1 MLEEDLRKRVAENLT
16 HYRKL
21 SGLTQGQLAEVL
33 NYSDKSVSKWERG
46 EGLPDL
52 VVMMKLAEIYNI
64 TLNDFVA
71 EKPKKRIPDTRHQK
85 ILITLLS
92 VGIVWLVA
100 VTLFVILPLIFTD
113 FKRAYLFYI
122 YAVPVTAIVVLV
134 FSSVWG
140 NRNVWFASTSVLCW
154 GVIVSIYVT
163 LIKYNIWTLFLIGIP
178 MQALIVMW
186 FFFRNVFF
194 KTRIKTNPPIEKE
207 EEKEEE

>member
-21 SGLTQGQLAEVL
+21 SGLTQGQLAEAL

-52 VVMMKLAEIYNI
+52 VVMMKLAGIYNI
-64 TLNDFVA
+64 SLNDLVA
-71 EKPKKRIPDTRHQK
+71 DKPKKRIPDMRRQK

-92 VGIVWLVA
+92 VGVVWLVA
-100 VTLFVILPLIFTD
+100 VTLFVLLPLIFPD

-122 YAVPVTAIVVLV
+122 YAIPVTAIVVLV

-140 NRNVWFASTSVLCW
+140 NRIVWFASTTVLCW
-154 GVIVSIYVT
+154 GIILSVYITFIEQ
-163 LIKYNIWTLFLIGIP
+163 NIWTLFLIGIP
-178 MQALIVMW
+178 MQALIIMW
-186 FFFRNVFF
+186 FFFRSVFVRVRDRLN
-194 KTRIKTNPPIEKE
+194 KLGEKE
-207 EEKEEE
+207 EK